1 MALIY
6 LRRFR
11 IRQYECDAY
20 GHLNNVNYLRFMQES
35 AIEASAAVGFDI
47 ARYTAI
53 GHHWLV
59 HETEVEFLRPVE
71 YGDTLEVKT
80 WVIDFRRVRSRRAYE
95 LRSLSTG
102 ELAARGLTDWVYLHT
117 ATGVPALIP
126 SEMLAAFL
134 PEATSAAPPRPS
146 RRERYPPAPPG
157 AFKLRR
163 RVTFQDL
170 DGIGHVNNAV
180 YLAYVEDCGFQVGAA
195 YGWPATRLW
204 AEGCAIWPRRHRI
217 RYHAPAQLDDEIETA
232 TWLSDV
238 RRATALRH
246 YTVSRV
252 PDGTLLAE
260 VHTLYAWVDRATG
273 RPIRIPPQL
282 IADFAANTAFA
293 NSTEGSAP

>member
-1 MALIY
+1 MALVY
-6 LRRFR
+6 QRRFR

-35 AIEASAAVGFDI
+35 AIEASAAVGYDI
-47 ARYTAI
+47 ARYNAI

-59 HETEVEFLRPVE
+59 HETELEFLRPVE

-95 LRSLSTG
+95 LYSVSTG
-102 ELAARGLTDWVYLHT
+102 ELAARGQTDWVYLDT
-117 ATGVPALIP
+117 ATGLPAPIP
-126 SEMLAAFL
+126 AEMVAAFL
-134 PEATSAAPPRPS
+134 PEGQGAPSRPS
-146 RRERYPPAPPG
+146 RREHYPPPPPG
-157 AFKLRR
+157 VFKLRR

-170 DGIGHVNNAV
+170 DAVGHVNNAV

-195 YGWPATRLW
+195 FGWPASRLW
-204 AEGCAIWPRRHRI
+204 AEGFAIWPRRHRI

-232 TWLSDV
+232 TWLSDW

-252 PDGTLLAE
+252 ADEMLLAE
-260 VHTLYAWVDRATG
+260 VHTLYAWVERASG
-273 RPIRIPPQL
+273 RPARFPPIL
-282 IADFAANTAFA
+282 VADFAANTAQL
-293 NSTEGSAP
+293 SPEGRQAP